1 MAVFGT
7 NLDHGQRFNRRV
19 VLETVRLHGPLSR
32 ADIAR
37 LTGLSAQTVTNIID
51 QFKPDE
57 LLIEQPRKVRRRGQP
72 PIDLV
77 INPAAAYSFGIS
89 FDHRQLVV
97 VLDRKSTRLNS
108 SP

>member
-37 LTGLSAQTVTNIID
+37 LTGLSAQTVPNIID

-57 LLIEQPRKVRRRGQP
+57 LLIEQPRKVRRSGP
-72 PIDLV
+72 PPTDLV
-77 INPAAAYSFGIS
+77 INRPDERRGGKEGG
-89 FDHRQLVV
+89 
-97 VLDRKSTRLNS
+97 RKGRSRGRADL
-108 SP
+108 